1 MPIPTRASPPTIL
14 MGVSGLS
21 AEGVRGALY
30 DLERLGIASND
41 TALTAFVHA
50 GVERNSRKRFDE
62 AAELETAL
70 IAQMREAAPDMGKGD
85 TSPLHL
91 RVAAQTLRD
100 AGVADPLPE
109 RLRRILRSIA
119 RDGRG
124 EEGGTG
130 SIGMQQRDVETVQVT
145 LRREWSG
152 LEELASRRREGAKR
166 LLDHLLTCLPPGSR
180 GTDLLAETTLGKLL
194 EAITSDLF
202 LKSRNPERLLDRAPP
217 MAARAGGHSPPQGLG
232 GIPSC
237 HDHPAG

>member
-1 MPIPTRASPPTIL
+1 M
-14 MGVSGLS
+14 
-21 AEGVRGALY
+21 
-30 DLERLGIASND
+30 
-41 TALTAFVHA
+41 
-50 GVERNSRKRFDE
+50 ERNSRKRFDE

-202 LKSRNPERLLDRAPP
+202 LKSRNPERLLDPRPP